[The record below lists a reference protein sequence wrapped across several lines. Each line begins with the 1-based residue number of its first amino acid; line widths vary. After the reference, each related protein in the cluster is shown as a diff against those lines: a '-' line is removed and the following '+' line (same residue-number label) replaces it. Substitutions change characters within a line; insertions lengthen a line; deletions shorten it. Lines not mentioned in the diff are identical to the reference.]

1 MTARGAAASA
11 AAPLTAPLTTSAAAF
26 AAALVLT
33 VIAAGTPLGSAQAGV
48 LTAQLSDG
56 TEIARLEVPE
66 GSGWCVVWRHSV
78 EGFEVQDCYENRNGK
93 MVLVKSLQPDFAA
106 GLGHIPGR
114 GLQRSDGRGGYLIE
128 ELNEAVPG
136 NAYVLRPGG
145 PAVDH
150 RLRTARAEV
159 SLSDAAARHAADTQT
174 GADQTG
180 ATPTTTR
187 ARVTIA
193 LTPDTPTPGRP
204 SLQSPVPRQSGPE

>member
-11 AAPLTAPLTTSAAAF
+11 AAPLTASLTTSAAAF

-33 VIAAGTPLGSAQAGV
+33 VSAAGTPLGSAQAGV

-159 SLSDAAARHAADTQT
+159 SLSDAAARHAA
-174 GADQTG
+174 ADQTG
-180 ATPTTTR
+180 ATPTTPR

-204 SLQSPVPRQSGPE
+204 SLQSPVSRQSGPE

>member
-1 MTARGAAASA
+1 MTARGAVASA
-11 AAPLTAPLTTSAAAF
+11 AAPL
-26 AAALVLT
+26 AAALVLA
-33 VIAAGTPLGSAQAGV
+33 VILAGAPLGGAQAGV

-78 EGFEVQDCYENRNGK
+78 EGFEVQDCYENRNGT

-114 GLQRSDGRGGYLIE
+114 GVQRSDGRSGYLIDA
-128 ELNEAVPG
+128 LDEAVPG

-150 RLRTARAEV
+150 RLRTAQAEV
-159 SLSDAAARHAADTQT
+159 SLSDAAARHDAANPS
-174 GADQTG
+174 GA
-180 ATPTTTR
+180 R

-193 LTPDTPTPGRP
+193 LTP
-204 SLQSPVPRQSGPE
+204 QSPVPR

>member
-1 MTARGAAASA
+1 MTARGAAAPA
-11 AAPLTAPLTTSAAAF
+11 AAPLTASLTTSAAAF

-33 VIAAGTPLGSAQAGV
+33 VSAAGTPLGSAQAGV

-128 ELNEAVPG
+128 ELDEAVPG

-159 SLSDAAARHAADTQT
+159 SLSDAAARHAA
-174 GADQTG
+174 ADRNG